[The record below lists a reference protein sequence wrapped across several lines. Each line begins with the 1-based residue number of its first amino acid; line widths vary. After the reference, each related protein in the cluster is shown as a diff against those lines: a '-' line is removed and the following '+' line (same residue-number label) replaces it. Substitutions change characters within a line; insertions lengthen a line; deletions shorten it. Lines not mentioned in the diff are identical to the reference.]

1 MKNILA
7 LFERFSFLRFG
18 LVGGVGYFIDVGV
31 LAFDTSILG
40 MAFVPGRACSVFIA
54 MCFTW
59 LGNRY
64 VTFRARRAHGLSAMI
79 EEWLKFLGA
88 NAVGATINYTSS
100 VLLVHFAPYPFS
112 NKFIAQ
118 ACGVLL
124 GMVFNF
130 TLSSKLVFK
139 GPI

>member
-1 MKNILA
+1 VKNLAA
-7 LFERFSFLRFG
+7 LFERYSFLRFG
-18 LVGGVGYFIDVGV
+18 LVGGAGYFVDVGV

-40 MAFVPGRACSVFIA
+40 MAFIPGRACSVFIA

-64 VTFRARRAHGLSAMI
+64 VTFRARRARGAKAMA
-79 EEWLKFLGA
+79 EEWLKFMGA
-88 NAVGATINYTSS
+88 NAVGATVNYASS
-100 VLLVHFAPYPFS
+100 VVLVHFAPFPL
-112 NKFIAQ
+112 NEKFIAQ

-130 TLSSKLVFK
+130 TLSNKLVFK